1 MPEQVTCMKKGNLT
15 EEAFDKVKEIWYTE
29 PRSNQNETAQNQ
41 IEVDDEE
48 TECNE
53 VKQPHS

>member
-1 MPEQVTCMKKGNLT
+1 MVPQ
-15 EEAFDKVKEIWYTE
+15 KEIWNTE

-53 VKQPHS
+53 VVLHIDDK